1 MKINSKRWLA
11 TFSQAIVLSNTE
23 KDRFMPYDRYKGLD
37 GKLKT
42 FNPDEGVVWR
52 RSIFC
57 GADRPED
64 YQGNFVYEVRH
75 LPELPSGFIL
85 RRSFDLAEELYLQAS
100 EAANKRYTS
109 RKFVLLEVERAQLF
123 IQGMECEPI
132 LELKDLRSPMP
143 QGAQMPPVSDPQ
155 SEGDVMPDVK
165 PQEPEAADFE
175 IISGTEINTKVKAVR
190 HIFFKLLVSGEI
202 RSIPP
207 ERLTNHMA
215 EQAMLRF
222 PRFSKITSS
231 DVNYALKDL
240 DVYKPYH
247 RQKSKSV
254 KAFSAS
260 GEKTKHMLEGSQ
272 SVDEDSQEAVDA
284 RIDIEAEIES
294 LIRSQRECG
303 KHGN

>member
-1 MKINSKRWLA
+1 MKNEPDLYNPRLLSGAEIAYIFRLA
-11 TFSQAIVLSNTE
+11 LSGESIIKAFTPRPFVEPQLPPESDSRSEHDVLTH
-23 KDRFMPYDRYKGLD
+23 
-37 GKLKT
+37 
-42 FNPDEGVVWR
+42 
-52 RSIFC
+52 
-57 GADRPED
+57 PE
-64 YQGNFVYEVRH
+64 
-75 LPELPSGFIL
+75 
-85 RRSFDLAEELYLQAS
+85 
-100 EAANKRYTS
+100 
-109 RKFVLLEVERAQLF
+109 
-123 IQGMECEPI
+123 
-132 LELKDLRSPMP
+132 
-143 QGAQMPPVSDPQ
+143 
-155 SEGDVMPDVK
+155 

-175 IISGTEINTKVKAVR
+175 IISGTEINTKKNAVK

-215 EQAMLRF
+215 EQVMLRF

-284 RIDIEAEIES
+284 RIDKAELES